1 MTRLR
6 DSALFAAIGLG
17 VLADFLWQ
25 PDGRPGLNAPLLAL
39 AGAAALGWLWRLRN
53 PHAARDSRWLLL
65 AAAAFAALLAWR
77 DAEALAA
84 VDLLAILV
92 LVGRP
97 GGRGARAWA
106 SPEKLQPLGAAP
118 TRVAILRLLG
128 GAGGGLGPARVP
140 AAAENGRGPRVRR
153 RVGIA
158 LRGTAMAVPA
168 LLVVVVLLS

>member
-53 PHAARDSRWLLL
+53 PQAARESRWLLL

-77 DAEALAA
+77 DAEALA
-84 VDLLAILV
+84 VLDLLAILV
-92 LVGRP
+92 LVGLAA
-97 GGRGARAWA
+97 GRGARAWA
-106 SPEKLQPLGAAP
+106 ATAELQALAAAAA
-118 TRVAILRLLG
+118 RVEILILLG
-128 GAGGGLGPARVP
+128 PVGWSLGPARVP
-140 AAAENGRGPRVRR
+140 GAAPTGHGPRVRHLSLE
-153 RVGIA
+153 RV
-158 LRGTAMAVPA
+158 RGSGSRHARLPSNLAPPA
-168 LLVVVVLLS
+168 